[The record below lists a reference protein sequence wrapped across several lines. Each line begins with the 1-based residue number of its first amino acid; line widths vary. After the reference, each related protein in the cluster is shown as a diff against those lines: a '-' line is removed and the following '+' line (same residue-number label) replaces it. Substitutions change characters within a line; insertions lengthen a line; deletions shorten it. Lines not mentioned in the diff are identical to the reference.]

1 MKIVEVKK
9 DYINYLRNFD
19 KFVLKSEGEDYKK
32 ERKYIGVVLSCN
44 SFDYFIPFSSPDR
57 KDDYE
62 KDGSIR
68 KSSSVVIRMTE
79 QTQEKEK
86 LLGTL
91 RLNSMIPIPNKN
103 LLNNYDIAEE
113 KDYFYKNLL
122 FKELNF
128 IKKNEAKIINK
139 AEKLY
144 DLKISNSKLKVV
156 HYVCDFKLLEE
167 KALEYTKMLEIKQ
180 QKKQNQ
186 KEVNQWLTKDSVE
199 IVALPKVLPLRLQG
213 ENYII
218 KQTSIKVVDNVWQEF
233 QLFAKSNKTYSSIEY
248 LSLALIEFLEKH
260 RC

>member
-1 MKIVEVKK
+1 
-9 DYINYLRNFD
+9 
-19 KFVLKSEGEDYKK
+19 
-32 ERKYIGVVLSCN
+32 
-44 SFDYFIPFSSPDR
+44 
-57 KDDYE
+57 
-62 KDGSIR
+62 
-68 KSSSVVIRMTE
+68 MTE

-233 QLFAKSNKTYSSIEY
+233 QLFVKSNKTYSSIEY